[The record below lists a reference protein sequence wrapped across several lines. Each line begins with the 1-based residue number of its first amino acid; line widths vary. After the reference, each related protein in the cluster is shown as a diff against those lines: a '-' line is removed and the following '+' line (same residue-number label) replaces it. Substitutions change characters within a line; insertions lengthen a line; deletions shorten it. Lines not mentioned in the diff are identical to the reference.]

1 MLVGG
6 LVEVV
11 GTGGGVGRSRGS
23 GIAGGSGARGRTCD
37 CIDALL
43 AALASSMNLLAEA
56 GSITPN
62 VSLPA
67 HCTEGVSLKA
77 VSEGW

>member
-1 MLVGG
+1 MRHQERRMHSRC

-23 GIAGGSGARGRTCD
+23 GIAGGSGARGRTC
-37 CIDALL
+37 ALWRRPWTCWQRRGP
-43 AALASSMNLLAEA
+43 S
-56 GSITPN
+56 TPN

-77 VSEGW
+77 ASEGW